1 MTSATPSTKL
11 ATQPSLM
18 LSLGFRP
25 FFLLAGLHA
34 ALALALWALWLGV
47 HLAGGLIE
55 AFTLAPPPFQW
66 HAHEMLFGFVTAAVA
81 GFLLT
86 AVPNWTATPPVRG
99 GRLGLLVAAW
109 LAGRAAVWLS
119 ASLPAWLVMAVD
131 VAFLPLLV
139 LLLGPSIVR
148 AGKMRN
154 MVFVVLLLTLA
165 GASALSHLGMMGVLD
180 GGPQIGQ
187 RLAIDV
193 VVILMMVVGG
203 RVTPAFT
210 GNWLRSRGMA
220 AGVTPTWLNSAA
232 IGAAAAFLVA
242 GVLTDLVALPEAV
255 RGIAAAAAAILTLAR
270 LLTWRGWTTRGEPLL
285 WVLHLGALWLVVGF
299 ALNAASTFGVDAV
312 PAGTALHAFT
322 AGAAGTLI
330 LGVMS
335 RAILGHTGRA
345 LASSPALTTAFALIG
360 GAAMLRVFG
369 PIFTPQWYLEVVVV
383 GGVLW
388 ILAWILFLV
397 RFAPMLVTP
406 RADGRP
412 G

>member
-1 MTSATPSTKL
+1 MTFATSPTKPV
-11 ATQPSLM
+11 AQPPLM
-18 LSLGFRP
+18 LSMGFRP

-47 HLAGGLIE
+47 HMAGGLIE

-66 HAHEMLFGFVTAAVA
+66 HAHEMLFGFATAAVA

-119 ASLPAWLVMAVD
+119 ASLPAWLVLAID

-139 LLLGPSIVR
+139 LMLGPAIVR
-148 AGKMRN
+148 AGKLRN
-154 MVFVVLLLTLA
+154 MVFVVLLLTLG

-180 GGPQIGQ
+180 GGPQVGQ

-193 VVILMMVVGG
+193 LVVLMTVVGG

-210 GNWLRSRGMA
+210 GNWLRGRGIT
-220 AGVTPTWLNSAA
+220 AGVTPTWLNSAT
-232 IGAAAAFLVA
+232 IAAVVAFLVA
-242 GVLTDLVALPEAV
+242 GVLTDALALPEAV
-255 RGIAAAAAAILTLAR
+255 RGIAAAAAAVLTLAR

-285 WVLHLGALWLVVGF
+285 WVLHLGGLWLAIGF
-299 ALNAASTFGVDAV
+299 ALSAASSLGVGAV
-312 PAGTALHAFT
+312 PAGAALHAFT

-345 LASSPALTTAFALIG
+345 LASSPALTTAFALIV
-360 GAAMLRVFG
+360 AAAALRVFG
-369 PIFTPQWYLEVVVV
+369 PILTPQWYLEVVVA

-397 RFAPMLVTP
+397 RFAPMLVAP
-406 RADGRP
+406 RTDGRP